1 MNTFQIMRNYSD
13 RIVYASKCGNQSQ
26 KEFFVYADPN
36 LVGKWQ
42 KDPTIPLVDV
52 LESFKI
58 FTVDNRSSQGIALTP
73 SLGQLQDAF
82 GPISET
88 EMIKTI
94 LQHGR
99 VSRVKQECGPKGFI
113 A

>member
-1 MNTFQIMRNYSD
+1 MRNYSD

-36 LVGKWQ
+36 LVLKWR
-42 KDPTIPLVDV
+42 KDSTIPLVDV
-52 LESFKI
+52 VESFKI
-58 FTVDNRSSQGIALTP
+58 FTVDNRSSQGIAMTP
-73 SLGQLQDAF
+73 SMGQLEDAF

-99 VSRVKQECGPKGFI
+99 AIKVKQDCGPKGFI
-113 A
+113 S